1 MVLFGKLCEF
11 TAGGKQAR
19 SAPPLFLLP
28 LSPACR
34 GPQLGSSW
42 VPPSFPATFDLP
54 GGAVAS
60 SRDPPPASPGVSPLA
75 PPTGY
80 PVQAAFLPETLQCF
94 CVSCGLPALAGPG
107 DHPLSSLILC
117 AHQLASETVLVLCP
131 SNVAGTL
138 ISGIYGEHGAK
149 FPLIAGT
156 KAGAV
161 HRIMMLT
168 LSRSIPMQRAC
179 TSQPRLA
186 QVLPPLIS
194 VHLFEGRSLRKQHV
208 FLRFSCRGK
217 RVEKRERENSSHPFP
232 PAETE

>member
-1 MVLFGKLCEF
+1 MSLQQVGNKPAALLHSSSSHSLLP
-11 TAGGKQAR
+11 AGGH
-19 SAPPLFLLP
+19 
-28 LSPACR
+28 
-34 GPQLGSSW
+34 SW
-42 VPPSFPATFDLP
+42 VPAGPPHPFLP
-54 GGAVAS
+54 PLPYLVVQWPPHGT
-60 SRDPPPASPGVSPLA
+60 PPPASPGVSPLA

-94 CVSCGLPALAGPG
+94 CISCGLPALAGPG

-149 FPLIAGT
+149 FPLIAGA

-161 HRIMMLT
+161 HRIMMLI
-168 LSRSIPMQRAC
+168 LSSSIPMQSVC

-194 VHLFEGRSLRKQHV
+194 VSLLFEGSCLRKQRV
-208 FLRFSCRGK
+208 FLGFSCRGK